1 MCLSVC
7 NFLGPRRIISIPL
20 RCRAT
25 PNQLRVRMSE
35 WDASGDLEPL
45 PAQEFTVARIVLH
58 ATFNPVNLVDDVA
71 ILRLVTPVPLGQF
84 PTVATACL
92 PVTAYVGQRF
102 VLSACARRQQKC
114 TPSKTA
120 TFLRFASDAG
130 VGLVDGAKM
139 TSTACTKP
147 YKRKWMCRSCPRIS
161 ANNRWR
167 QLG

>member
-1 MCLSVC
+1 MI
-7 NFLGPRRIISIPL
+7 PIPL
-20 RCRAT
+20 HCRAT
-25 PNQLRVRMSE
+25 PNQLRVRMGE
-35 WDASGDLEPL
+35 WDASGELEPL

-92 PVTAYVGQRF
+92 PVTSYVGQRF
-102 VLSACARRQQKC
+102 VWRGVRTTTTKMHTQSERH
-114 TPSKTA
+114 
-120 TFLRFASDAG
+120 TFLSPHVGAG
-130 VGLVDGAKM
+130 VGSVAGAKT

-147 YKRKWMCRSCPRIS
+147 YKRKWMCRSCRRIS